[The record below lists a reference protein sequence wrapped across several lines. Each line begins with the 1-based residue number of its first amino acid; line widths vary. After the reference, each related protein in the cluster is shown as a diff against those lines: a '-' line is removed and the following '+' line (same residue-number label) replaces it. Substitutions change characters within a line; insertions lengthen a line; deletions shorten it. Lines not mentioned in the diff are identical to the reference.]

1 MALPGAAECAQTCE
15 KCCRQPAPS
24 GLTSP
29 ALVEGGAE
37 GSGAAARGGVKND
50 LAGPTAAGRTPCLEP
65 CEAMCMSA
73 CELRQRDVR
82 SEAETHQAAL
92 ALALARAPRAVDPA
106 PVASDTVVEFRS

>member
-1 MALPGAAECAQTCE
+1 M
-15 KCCRQPAPS
+15 
-24 GLTSP
+24 TSP